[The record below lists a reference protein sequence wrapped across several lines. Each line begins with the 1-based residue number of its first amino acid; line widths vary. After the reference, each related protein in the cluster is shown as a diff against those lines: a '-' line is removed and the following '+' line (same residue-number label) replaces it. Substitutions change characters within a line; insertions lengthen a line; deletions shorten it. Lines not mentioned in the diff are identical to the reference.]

1 MPLASSAHHSPVR
14 DASLVNTTAIKRSE
28 LHSISKSEL
37 MHWLNTALR
46 VDYTSVTELGDGC
59 AYAQIIDAVFPDVVP
74 LHKVKFNASFPQ
86 DKERNLIVV
95 RDALKKIGC
104 EGPNVDVKNLL
115 AGKYAANNDFTRW
128 LFAVVNRNCPG
139 VFNAYDARARRNAAK
154 EKKRAMALR
163 AKRGGASASP
173 PMPNV
178 LLRSM
183 NRHVAA
189 TGVGGGRAAR
199 DVEFDD
205 DAPSPRGGGY
215 DSPRREWVGT
225 GSKHVNVG
233 GGAGGWRPRSS
244 GGAGASRGG
253 RAASGVR
260 ASDPGFSDAFNRLRV
275 DTARGGGG
283 GRDRDKPWDDS
294 PGGGGSVN
302 SSVEYTPSE
311 YSPRRIREDRERA
324 RPSTAGAAS
333 SSSPSRRRE
342 VRWSYRENDENRYDA
357 SYDREDRGGAVEF
370 HPSARDSTTRAG
382 DGALAERPTTAP
394 NRRRGLDRWAD
405 KARTRR
411 DAAAQTGP
419 SRGRST
425 AADEEEDRGDDF
437 ERRAPRSPLGLPPT
451 PTTETRRREFLEQD
465 EYSDDRDRAGDDA
478 VALAAERERESAELR
493 REVAIEKARE
503 EQRARFERLEAE
515 EATRRE
521 RERLR
526 ERERAAREEEKDAE
540 LRAYRERDARRAAR
554 LERGAEERERARASN
569 DEEIRARVHRRRRL
583 EDAERRATRTRLP
596 PPPETPAAVRR
607 KRADLESLVE
617 YLKWELAGEL
627 KQFNA
632 LQEDVRRTKSERD
645 DAVRRLGAAEAEARR

>member
-1 MPLASSAHHSPVR
+1 M
-14 DASLVNTTAIKRSE
+14 
-28 LHSISKSEL
+28 
-37 MHWLNTALR
+37 
-46 VDYTSVTELGDGC
+46 
-59 AYAQIIDAVFPDVVP
+59 
-74 LHKVKFNASFPQ
+74 
-86 DKERNLIVV
+86 
-95 RDALKKIGC
+95 
-104 EGPNVDVKNLL
+104 
-115 AGKYAANNDFTRW
+115 
-128 LFAVVNRNCPG
+128 
-139 VFNAYDARARRNAAK
+139 
-154 EKKRAMALR
+154 
-163 AKRGGASASP
+163 
-173 PMPNV
+173 
-178 LLRSM
+178 
-183 NRHVAA
+183 
-189 TGVGGGRAAR
+189 
-199 DVEFDD
+199 
-205 DAPSPRGGGY
+205 
-215 DSPRREWVGT
+215 
-225 GSKHVNVG
+225 
-233 GGAGGWRPRSS
+233 
-244 GGAGASRGG
+244 
-253 RAASGVR
+253 
-260 ASDPGFSDAFNRLRV
+260 
-275 DTARGGGG
+275 
-283 GRDRDKPWDDS
+283 
-294 PGGGGSVN
+294 N

-503 EQRARFERLEAE
+503 EQRARFERVEAE

-526 ERERAAREEEKDAE
+526 ERERAARRSASARG
-540 LRAYRERDARRAAR
+540 RATTRRF
-554 LERGAEERERARASN
+554 ARACIGGG
-569 DEEIRARVHRRRRL
+569 D
-583 EDAERRATRTRLP
+583 
-596 PPPETPAAVRR
+596 
-607 KRADLESLVE
+607 
-617 YLKWELAGEL
+617 
-627 KQFNA
+627 
-632 LQEDVRRTKSERD
+632 
-645 DAVRRLGAAEAEARR
+645 